1 MERSTMG
8 VPKKSLE
15 IIIIFS
21 KEEIEILEK
30 LLESRKELRPI
41 RDILEDKLVECQL
54 GLIHNAKKIL
64 DDICPKCG
72 SLNTKE
78 DNTRPPTRDA
88 AGGYG
93 VIYRQC
99 SKCNTKFNYFSMPY
113 FEVDYDL

>member
-8 VPKKSLE
+8 ASKKSLE
-15 IIIIFS
+15 IKIAFS
-21 KEEIEILEK
+21 QEEIEIFEK
-30 LLESRKELRPI
+30 LLESRKEVRPL
-41 RDILEDKLVECQL
+41 RDILVDKLMECQL
-54 GLIHNAKKIL
+54 GLIHNAKIIL
-64 DDICPKCG
+64 DDVCPKCG

-99 SKCNTKFNYFSMPY
+99 SECNTKFSYFSLPF

>member
-1 MERSTMG
+1 MDH
-8 VPKKSLE
+8 PKKSLE
-15 IIIIFS
+15 IKITFS
-21 KEEIEILEK
+21 QEEIEIFEE
-30 LLESRKELRPI
+30 LLESRKELRPV
-41 RDILEDKLVECQL
+41 REILEDKLMECQL

-72 SLNTKE
+72 SLSTKE

-93 VIYRQC
+93 VIYRLC
-99 SKCNTKFNYFSMPY
+99 SRCNTKFSYFSMPY

>member
-8 VPKKSLE
+8 ASKKSLE
-15 IIIIFS
+15 IKIAFS
-21 KEEIEILEK
+21 QEEIEIFEK
-30 LLESRKELRPI
+30 LLESRKEVRPL
-41 RDILEDKLVECQL
+41 RDILVDKLMECQL
-54 GLIHNAKKIL
+54 GLIHNAKIIL
-64 DDICPKCG
+64 DDVCPKCG

-78 DNTRPPTRDA
+78 DNTRPPTLDA

-99 SKCNTKFNYFSMPY
+99 SECNTKFSYFSLPF

>member
-1 MERSTMG
+1 MDAS
-8 VPKKSLE
+8 KKLLK
-15 IIIIFS
+15 IKIFFS
-21 KEEIEILEK
+21 QEEIEIFEK
-30 LLESRKELRPI
+30 LLESRKELRPL
-41 RDILEDKLVECQL
+41 RDVLEDKLTECQL

-78 DNTRPPTRDA
+78 DKTRPPTRDA

-99 SKCNTKFNYFSMPY
+99 SECNTKFSYFSMPY